1 MVLSINLEITAY
13 QSTLHV
19 ISKVVEKIVHNKFSD
34 YLSESKLL
42 PMRHFGLLAK
52 RSTQLVISLICE
64 NICKKADSKLL
75 TGCIFID
82 FSKVFD
88 TISHAKILQKL
99 IAYGIRNIKSKWF
112 LDYLFNRK
120 QSMNYNNNLSI
131 SSLVTCGIAE
141 EFILGPLLLQF
152 LWTISWMF

>member
-1 MVLSINLEITAY
+1 
-13 QSTLHV
+13 
-19 ISKVVEKIVHNKFSD
+19 
-34 YLSESKLL
+34 
-42 PMRHFGLLAK
+42 MRQFGLLAK

-64 NICKKADSKLL
+64 NICKKTDSKLL

-88 TISHAKILQKL
+88 TISHEKILQKL
-99 IAYGIRNIKSKWF
+99 IAYGIRNIKSKWL

-131 SSLVTCGIAE
+131 SSLVTCGVAE
-141 EFILGPLLLQF
+141 EFIFGPLLLQF
-152 LWTISWMF
+152 L

>member
-1 MVLSINLEITAY
+1 MGPSSNLEITAY

-42 PMRHFGLLAK
+42 PMRQFGLLAK

-64 NICKKADSKLL
+64 NICKKTDSKLL
-75 TGCIFID
+75 MGCIFID

-88 TISHAKILQKL
+88 TISHEKILQKL
-99 IAYGIRNIKSKWF
+99 IAYGIRNIKSKWL

-131 SSLVTCGIAE
+131 SSLVTCGVAE
-141 EFILGPLLLQF
+141 EFIFGPLLLQF
-152 LWTISWMF
+152 L

>member
-13 QSTLHV
+13 QSALHV

-42 PMRHFGLLAK
+42 PMRQFGLLAK

-82 FSKVFD
+82 FSKAFG

-99 IAYGIRNIKSKWF
+99 IAYGIRNIKSKWL

-120 QSMNYNNNLSI
+120 QSMNFNNNLSI